1 MNTLLFIL
9 PLAGLIL
16 GWTIRWLYARFQ
28 LSSAEQKAARI
39 IQEAQRDSEVQKK
52 ELLLETKDHRF
63 LSVIDHQPICMSCK
77 KEEEK
82 RPDYEDA
89 SRQMMAQ
96 CIAETNKPYGDP
108 ASYCFH
114 HFCPFKCS

>member
-1 MNTLLFIL
+1 MEN
-9 PLAGLIL
+9 
-16 GWTIRWLYARFQ
+16 WEKQ
-28 LSSAEQKAARI
+28 LSCAEECSRCKKTLQTRDRRI
-39 IQEAQRDSEVQKK
+39 
-52 ELLLETKDHRF
+52 
-63 LSVIDHQPICMSCK
+63 LSVIDHEPICVECK

-89 SRQMMAQ
+89 SRQMMAR
-96 CIAETNKPYGDP
+96 CIAETSKPYGDP

>member
-1 MNTLLFIL
+1 MEN
-9 PLAGLIL
+9 
-16 GWTIRWLYARFQ
+16 WEKQ
-28 LSSAEQKAARI
+28 LSCAEECSRCNK
-39 IQEAQRDSEVQKK
+39 S
-52 ELLLETKDHRF
+52 LETKDRRI
-63 LSVIDHQPICMSCK
+63 LSITDHQPICADCK

-114 HFCPFKCS
+114 HFCPFKCSSAESFENEKAD